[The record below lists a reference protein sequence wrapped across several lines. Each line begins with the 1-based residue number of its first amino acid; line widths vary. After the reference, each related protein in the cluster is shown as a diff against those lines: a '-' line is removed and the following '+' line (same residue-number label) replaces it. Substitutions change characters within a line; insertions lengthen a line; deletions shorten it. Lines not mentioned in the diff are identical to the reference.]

1 MFGDQRPIKLPGTTL
16 EQGLE
21 RRSHRPLMRYPKSIK
36 LIQRIVVVSD
46 DSVCGSEIE
55 VCHKTPFT
63 FHESR
68 FPPAIAHVAPLG
80 L

>member
-1 MFGDQRPIKLPGTTL
+1 MFRDKRPIKLPCTTL

-21 RRSHRPLMRYPKSIK
+21 RRSHRPLMRSTDLIK
-36 LIQRIVVVSD
+36 LIQRLVVISD
-46 DSVCGSEIE
+46 DSVCGSEILSQN
-55 VCHKTPFT
+55 T
-63 FHESR
+63 FHVSR

>member
-1 MFGDQRPIKLPGTTL
+1 MFRDKRPIKLPCTTL

-21 RRSHRPLMRYPKSIK
+21 RRSHRPLMRSTDLIK
-36 LIQRIVVVSD
+36 LIQRACSSPLMILCVGLRLRVSQN
-46 DSVCGSEIE
+46 
-55 VCHKTPFT
+55 T
-63 FHESR
+63 FHVSR